1 MIEIVCTNK
10 ENIRKKYALGTTL
23 DYIAEDLNI
32 QLSYP
37 ILAAKVNNEVK
48 SLQYE
53 IYKSKIIT
61 FFDLSHISGYAV
73 YERSM
78 YFLLYKAIKDTY
90 PDQDIIIKYSIVGG
104 KYCEFENPDF
114 EVNDEVVNNI
124 LQRMKAMVA
133 ADIPFVRTQMLT
145 EEAIA
150 LYEQKKLFDKKQL
163 LQHRDIFYTS
173 VYYLEDTPNY
183 FFGCLAPS
191 TKYLTMFDLIKYESG
206 LLLRMPSRHDPSKLI
221 KQRES
226 PKLFSIF
233 KEHKKW
239 NRIMEV
245 PYVGALNDAVKQGK
259 STELLLIAEALQ
271 EKKITKIADEIAAR
285 DNIKMVLLSGPSSSG
300 KTTICKRI
308 SVQLGVLGFKP
319 VQLSLDNYF
328 VEREFTPKDKEGK
341 YDFEHIDAIDLDL
354 FHEQISD
361 LFAGKEI
368 KIPTYDFHLGKKV
381 WKGNS
386 LQLKPGSI
394 LVVEG
399 IHCLNPLVSQ
409 NVDSE
414 RIFKVF
420 VSALTSLAM
429 DKHNPIHSNDNR
441 LIRRLVRDYRYR
453 GYSAQESL
461 CRWNSVRKGEE
472 KWIFP
477 FQEEADIMFNSA
489 ILCELSILKPFAM
502 PLLNEVTEI
511 SDDFTEAMRLK
522 KLLSYFIEIPEK
534 DVPQSSILREF
545 FGGSV
550 FSYK

>member
-23 DYIAEDLNI
+23 DYIADDLNI
-32 QLSYP
+32 QLPYP

-48 SLQYE
+48 SLKYE

-90 PDQDIIIKYSIVGG
+90 PEQDIIIKYSIVGG

-124 LQRMKAMVA
+124 LQRMKALVA

-191 TKYLTMFDLIKYESG
+191 TKYLTLFDLIKYESG
-206 LLLRMPSRHDPSKLI
+206 LLLRMPSRHDPSKLM

-285 DNIKMVLLSGPSSSG
+285 DNAKMVLLSGPSSSG

-308 SVQLGVLGFKP
+308 SVQLGVLGLKP

-328 VEREFTPKDKEGK
+328 VEREFTPRDKEGN
-341 YDFEHIDAIDLDL
+341 YDFEHIDAIDLNL

-368 KIPTYDFHLGKKV
+368 KIPTYDFHAGKKV

-386 LQLKPGSI
+386 LQLKSNSI

-409 NVDSE
+409 NVDTA

-441 LIRRLVRDYRYR
+441 LIRRIVRDYRYR

-489 ILCELSILKPFAM
+489 IICELSILKPFAM
-502 PLLNEVTEI
+502 PLLNEVKEV
-511 SDDFTEAMRLK
+511 SDEFTEAMRLK

>member
-32 QLSYP
+32 QLPYP

-48 SLQYE
+48 SLKYE

-90 PDQDIIIKYSIVGG
+90 PEQDIIIKYSIVGG

-114 EVNDEVVNNI
+114 EVSDEVVNNI

-163 LQHRDIFYTS
+163 LQNRDIFYTS

-361 LFAGKEI
+361 LFEGKEI

>member
-32 QLSYP
+32 QLPYP

-90 PDQDIIIKYSIVGG
+90 PEQDIIIKYSIVGG

-341 YDFEHIDAIDLDL
+341 YDFEHIGAIDLNL